1 LNYASKEIADQ
12 AGEVQAEDKNNK
24 RRKQFGNA
32 SDKKSNHLIK
42 IGFHFLSPSSAC
54 AYLNRKPAESLLGLS
69 RIHPPDIIPQMS
81 ILDAHTMDFFSRGPE
96 QTRRIGMRLGGAL
109 QAGDVICLQGDLG
122 AGKTTFVQG
131 IARGWG
137 SLDSVS
143 SPTFIIVNVYRR
155 GDEARLFHMDAY
167 RLDSTP
173 EAEELDLDSMLA
185 QGPLLIEW
193 PERMDGLVPAERLW
207 VSLEH
212 IDEEERQMK
221 FKATGQRYDNLL
233 EVIRHAA
240 YGGD

>member
-1 LNYASKEIADQ
+1 MP
-12 AGEVQAEDKNNK
+12 V
-24 RRKQFGNA
+24 
-32 SDKKSNHLIK
+32 
-42 IGFHFLSPSSAC
+42 
-54 AYLNRKPAESLLGLS
+54 
-69 RIHPPDIIPQMS
+69 
-81 ILDAHTMDFFSRGPE
+81 LDLHTIDFFSRSPD
-96 QTRRIGMRLGGAL
+96 QTRRIGMRLGAAL

-131 IARGWG
+131 IALGWG

-155 GDEARLFHMDAY
+155 RDESRLFHMDAY

-173 EAEELDLDSMLA
+173 EAEELDLDAMLS

-193 PERMDGLVPAERLW
+193 PERMDGLVPNERLW
-207 VSLEH
+207 IQLEH
-212 IDEEERQMK
+212 IAEEERQMK
-221 FKATGQRYDNLL
+221 FHASGSRYDALL